1 MSPNNNTKTILI
13 EACVDSLA
21 QALRAE
27 ALGAARLELCASLD
41 VGGTTPSFSLIEE
54 VIQKVKIPVKVM
66 VRPRGGNY
74 VYSEEEFDDMIR
86 SIRRLK
92 NIGVKEIVTGI
103 LNKDKEIDLERMQ
116 KISNVS
122 SGMDITFHK
131 AIDDTKVPF
140 KELEQL
146 KKIKNIKSIL
156 TSGAALT
163 ATAGINNLRRMITLC
178 GDRFQIIVAGKVT
191 KDNLPRLHKE
201 IGATEYHGRLIVG
214 DLNAE

>member
-1 MSPNNNTKTILI
+1 MSPNSNTKTIVI

-54 VIQKVKIPVKVM
+54 VLQKVKIPIKVM
-66 VRPRGGNY
+66 VRPRGGDF
-74 VYSEEEFDDMIR
+74 VYSAEEFDDMIR
-86 SIRRLK
+86 SIRILK

-103 LNKDKEIDLERMQ
+103 LNEDKEIDLERMQ

-122 SGMDITFHK
+122 MGMDITFHK

-146 KKIKNIKSIL
+146 KKVKNIKSIL
-156 TSGAALT
+156 TSGASST
-163 ATAGINNLRRMITLC
+163 ATAGINNLRRMITLS
-178 GDRFQIIVAGKVT
+178 GDRFSIIVAGKVT

-201 IGATEYHGRLIVG
+201 IGAKEYHGRLIVG
-214 DLNAE
+214 DLDE